1 MELGIAP
8 SITDEAVHAR
18 TGKRWAEWFELLD
31 AEGAAELSHKQ
42 IVALLKN
49 STTLSAWWQQMV
61 TVSYE
66 QARGLRDKHEMADG
80 YSISVTKT
88 LTADV
93 SCVYAHWKNSRRRMH
108 WLTEK
113 FRITAAREHTALRI
127 LWNDG
132 SRVTVDFA
140 VTANGRC
147 RVSVQHGKLPDSAS
161 AERMKAYWGGRLA
174 ALAGRLGQ

>member
-1 MELGIAP
+1 M
-8 SITDEAVHAR
+8 HAR
-18 TGKRWAEWFELLD
+18 TGRRWAEWFELLD
-31 AEGAAELSHKQ
+31 TEGAAQLSHNK

-49 STTLSAWWQQMV
+49 GTSLSAWWQQMV

-66 QARGLRDKHEMADG
+66 QARGLRDKHEKADG

-88 LTADV
+88 LTADL
-93 SCVYAHWKNSRRRMH
+93 SYVYAHWKNGRQRMY

-113 FRITAAREHTALRI
+113 FKITTARENASLRI

-132 SRVTVDFA
+132 SRVIVDFA

-147 RVSVQHGKLPDSAS
+147 RVSVQHEKLPDRVS
-161 AERMKAYWGGRLA
+161 AERMKVYWRGRLA